1 MKQKELIKKLSEDLY
16 NFGNK
21 LDEYY
26 NILYEVL
33 DTEIKKE
40 IDEIASRCINL
51 SAKLEEVDSDG

>member
-1 MKQKELIKKLSEDLY
+1 MAKKEELIKKLSEDLY

-33 DTEIKKE
+33 DTEIEKE
-40 IDEIASRCINL
+40 LDEIASRCINL
-51 SAKLEEVDSDG
+51 SAKLEERDGR